1 MEEKDQYYMQEVTQ
15 YVASTGKWYR
25 FFGVLSIIGAVLM
38 VLAGL
43 ALLIYGIVEG
53 NRTHYSYGFYGG
65 YSYQEDTTTQIVM
78 GITYILLSG
87 LVIPVA
93 VFLNRGAS
101 AAKRCVETSDNE
113 QAVLFLKNTK
123 SYWKFQGI
131 FTIVILSLYILA
143 FLVGII
149 AAVVD

>member
-53 NRTHYSYGFYGG
+53 NRPHYSYYGD
-65 YSYQEDTTTQIVM
+65 YSYLEDNANGSFVVM
-78 GITYILLSG
+78 GITYIRLSG
-87 LVIPVA
+87 LIIPVA

-101 AAKRCVETSDNE
+101 AVKRCVETSDNE

-123 SYWKFQGI
+123 SYWKFCGI
-131 FTIVILSLYILA
+131 MTIICIAIYLLAIPIAMVAALS
-143 FLVGII
+143 
-149 AAVVD
+149 

>member
-53 NRTHYSYGFYGG
+53 NRPHYSYYGD
-65 YSYQEDTTTQIVM
+65 YSYLEDNANGSFVVM

-87 LVIPVA
+87 LIIPVA

-131 FTIVILSLYILA
+131 FAIVILSLYILA

>member
-53 NRTHYSYGFYGG
+53 NRTHYNYDFYGG
-65 YSYQEDTTTQIVM
+65 YSYHKDTTTQIVM

-87 LVIPVA
+87 LIIPVA

-123 SYWKFQGI
+123 SYWKFCGI
-131 FTIVILSLYILA
+131 MTIICIAIYLLAIPIAMVAALS
-143 FLVGII
+143 
-149 AAVVD
+149 